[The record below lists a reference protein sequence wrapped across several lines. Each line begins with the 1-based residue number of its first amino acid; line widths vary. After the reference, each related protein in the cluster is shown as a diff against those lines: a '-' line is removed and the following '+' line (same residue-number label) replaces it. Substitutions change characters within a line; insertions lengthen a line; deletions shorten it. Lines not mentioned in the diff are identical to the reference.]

1 MKALSDNPALLFL
14 LGGVLTLVSSIIGGY
29 VGSRLLIRQQMKA
42 DNRELIGAILVVR
55 SELIAN
61 ASTILAAKHPL
72 AILLSDRSF
81 RSVETIL
88 AQNLPMPLFTW
99 INVVNS
105 QVMRAQDGLQAVRAF
120 ANPVITEKD
129 LADLQRVAERALTGG
144 GLLLRYVQETLKA
157 MVPSLDI
164 ESTTPPDEIAAKLE
178 DLLFKKRSLIDRV
191 RDWIDRHM
199 SKAAAA

>member
-14 LGGVLTLVSSIIGGY
+14 LGGVITLVSSIIGGY
-29 VGSRLLIRQQMKA
+29 LGSRLLIRQQRKA
-42 DNRELIGAILVVR
+42 DKRELIGAILVVR

-61 ASTILAAKHPL
+61 ASTILATKNPL

-105 QVMRAQDGLQAVRAF
+105 QMMRAQDGLQAVRAF
-120 ANPVITEKD
+120 ANPAVTEKD
-129 LADLQRVAERALTGG
+129 LADLQRVAGRALTGG
-144 GLLLRYVQETLKA
+144 SLLLRYVQETLKA

-164 ESTTPPDEIAAKLE
+164 ESMTPPDEIAAKLE
-178 DLLFKKRSLIDRV
+178 DLLFKKRSLIERV

-199 SKAAAA
+199 SRAAAA

>member
-29 VGSRLLIRQQMKA
+29 VGSRLLIRQQRKA
-42 DNRELIGAILVVR
+42 DKRELIGAILVVR

-61 ASTILAAKHPL
+61 ASTILAAKNPL

-105 QVMRAQDGLQAVRAF
+105 QMMRAQDGLQAVRAF
-120 ANPVITEKD
+120 ANPVVTEKD
-129 LADLQRVAERALTGG
+129 LADLQRVAGRALTGG
-144 GLLLRYVQETLKA
+144 SLLLRYIQETLKA

-164 ESTTPPDEIAAKLE
+164 ESTTPPDEISAKLE
-178 DLLFKKRSLIDRV
+178 DLLFKKRSLIERV
-191 RDWIDRHM
+191 RDWIDRHT

>member
-1 MKALSDNPALLFL
+1 MKALSNTPALLFL
-14 LGGVLTLVSSIIGGY
+14 LGGVITLVSSIIGGY
-29 VGSRLLIRQQMKA
+29 LGSRLLIRQQRKA
-42 DNRELIGAILVVR
+42 DKRELIGAILVVR

-61 ASTILAAKHPL
+61 ASTILATKNPL

-105 QVMRAQDGLQAVRAF
+105 QMMRAQDGLQAVRAF
-120 ANPVITEKD
+120 ANPAVTEKD
-129 LADLQRVAERALTGG
+129 LADVQRVAGRALTGG
-144 GLLLRYVQETLKA
+144 SLLLRYVQETLKA

-164 ESTTPPDEIAAKLE
+164 ESMTPPDEIAAKLE
-178 DLLFKKRSLIDRV
+178 DLLFKKRSLIERV

-199 SKAAAA
+199 SRAAAA